1 MQGDERDFI
10 IFSIGYGKDHNGKLT
25 MNFGPLNKEGGHR
38 RLNVAITRAKM
49 RVDIFSSITHHDFAA
64 RLNGRGV
71 KALKSYLKFADL
83 GMQAFADPKSDD
95 VGETESPFE
104 EDVLQEIKNLGYD
117 VVPQRGCAGYRI
129 DLAIRHPERE
139 GEFILGVECDGA
151 TYHSSLIARDR
162 DRLRQEVLEGLG
174 WKIHRIWSTQW
185 FFNRENEIE
194 KLKQKLLEETSQKK
208 QQNYFRNPP
217 IQPSRNYQ

>member
-1 MQGDERDFI
+1 MLFMPNATPTKAKVSHSTGQQHRIEVELEAALQTRPDLQPYFHAERAHDRSNGYFIKNIESVQGDERDFI

-104 EDVLQEIKNLGYD
+104 EDVPGDPKSWLRCCPTTARQIPN
-117 VVPQRGCAGYRI
+117 
-129 DLAIRHPERE
+129 RHSQS
-139 GEFILGVECDGA
+139 A
-151 TYHSSLIARDR
+151 TLN
-162 DRLRQEVLEGLG
+162 EKVN
-174 WKIHRIWSTQW
+174 
-185 FFNRENEIE
+185 FFSALNATE
-194 KLKQKLLEETSQKK
+194 QHTTPVS
-208 QQNYFRNPP
+208 
-217 IQPSRNYQ
+217 